1 MMFDDCDAKD
11 RGVIRSPHYITG
23 VVLVLLSGVVLST
36 LGVGLRQIESAG
48 GWQILFYRAFS
59 FTFTLLL
66 IVAIRSRG
74 RLIDSFRGIGRR
86 GFVVGA
92 FLACASTMYVFAML
106 NTTVANAT
114 FVVSTAPFVTAGLG
128 WIVLR
133 EPVGVGTW
141 AAMAVALVGVSFM
154 VADGLGGGGLL
165 GILFAAGVTL
175 ATAGMLVT
183 VRGAAGIDMIP
194 ALAIA
199 GVLTAV
205 VTFFLVDDFSVSR
218 HDLVVI
224 SILGAGQYA
233 IGFALLT
240 AGTRYVPVAEVGL
253 LSLLETVLAPIWA
266 WLGAGEVPSTL
277 TLVGGTVVLLAAT
290 ARAVAGVR
298 QATH

>member
-1 MMFDDCDAKD
+1 M
-11 RGVIRSPHYITG
+11 
-23 VVLVLLSGVVLST
+23 
-36 LGVGLRQIESAG
+36 
-48 GWQILFYRAFS
+48 
-59 FTFTLLL
+59 
-66 IVAIRSRG
+66 
-74 RLIDSFRGIGRR
+74 
-86 GFVVGA
+86 
-92 FLACASTMYVFAML
+92 
-106 NTTVANAT
+106 
-114 FVVSTAPFVTAGLG
+114 
-128 WIVLR
+128 
-133 EPVGVGTW
+133 
-141 AAMAVALVGVSFM
+141 
-154 VADGLGGGGLL
+154 
-165 GILFAAGVTL
+165 
-175 ATAGMLVT
+175 
-183 VRGAAGIDMIP
+183 
-194 ALAIA
+194 
-199 GVLTAV
+199 